1 MLRRIRGGSILTKTE
16 LDETRRISKLCCN
29 NPNVIKYIK
38 KIMKL
43 VVQLVE
49 EFAIYYK
56 KDVDNEILNR
66 LHQFNKNSLGQVK
79 DLNAVKEVIREGNL
93 REIMIL
99 IKNFGLNGCD
109 IVIWAIITKN
119 HLLST
124 TFINQQAKRL
134 KILTGLDVLDLQNLL
149 KCKRGYG
156 NCSTLENTFCS
167 FSLLN
172 QDGAVILSRYSENPI
187 INVVRMKRP
196 EMVQIDNLNVLI
208 KTNPNLAIK
217 YQKIIDELTEKNKK
231 KYSMKVKD
239 IYPPLSKREKD
250 FIGDLNPEDYP
261 PYLSGYMLYDTNKK
275 NVYNILASKYNQIV
289 VAGPSGSTDLFLI
302 ISKMFKPFDLNLG
315 ILACIAWMC
324 NIPQH
329 SIFEVL
335 MGSLPFGLVDW
346 NPTINAHEYIEKL
359 NEKLNRRLSYTK
371 KTSTKKSSIKIKSF

>member
-217 YQKIIDELTEKNKK
+217 YQKIIDESVIEYVRQKVEATHHHIAMLLKKLYNNNYVASVNNKNTEW
-231 KYSMKVKD
+231 Y
-239 IYPPLSKREKD
+239 
-250 FIGDLNPEDYP
+250 
-261 PYLSGYMLYDTNKK
+261 LYDDIK
-275 NVYNILASKYNQIV
+275 N
-289 VAGPSGSTDLFLI
+289 
-302 ISKMFKPFDLNLG
+302 M
-315 ILACIAWMC
+315 W
-324 NIPQH
+324 
-329 SIFEVL
+329 VL
-335 MGSLPFGLVDW
+335 YQPKGSLK
-346 NPTINAHEYIEKL
+346 TIRNLTWMVLLFRIQ
-359 NEKLNRRLSYTK
+359 
-371 KTSTKKSSIKIKSF
+371 

>member
-1 MLRRIRGGSILTKTE
+1 MLFRSY
-16 LDETRRISKLCCN
+16 
-29 NPNVIKYIK
+29 VI

-43 VVQLVE
+43 IVQLVE

-56 KDVDNEILNR
+56 KNIDSEILTR
-66 LHQFNKNSLGQVK
+66 LHQFNKMSPGQVK

-93 REIMIL
+93 REMMALIM
-99 IKNFGLNGCD
+99 NFGLKGCD
-109 IVIWAIITKN
+109 IVIWAIATRN
-119 HLLST
+119 HLLSS
-124 TFINQQAKRL
+124 TFIDEQINRL

-156 NCSTLENTFCS
+156 NCSTIENTSCL

-172 QDGAVILSRYSENPI
+172 QDGAVILSRYSEFPI

-196 EMVQIDNLNVLI
+196 EMIQIDNLNVLI

-217 YQKIIDELTEKNKK
+217 YQKIIDKLTEENKK
-231 KYSMKVKD
+231 KYSIKVKD

-261 PYLSGYMLYDTNKK
+261 PYLSGYMIFDTNEK
-275 NVYNILASKYNQIV
+275 NFYNILASKYNQLV
-289 VAGPSGSTDLFLI
+289 VAGPSGTTDVMLI
-302 ISKMFKPFDLNLG
+302 IHKMFKPFDLNLG

-335 MGSLPFGLVDW
+335 MGSLPFGLIDW
-346 NPTINAHEYIEKL
+346 NPTINAHKYIEKL

-371 KTSTKKSSIKIKSF
+371 KTSTKKTSIKIKSF